1 VPCPFRGI
9 AYGQQL
15 ERKRRIVIDALRD
28 AHVEVDPVVGSR
40 DLFGYRN
47 VAKLAVRARRGG
59 GLRAGVYIPGTHRLA
74 EASGCAVHHPA
85 INEVLATTLREAET
99 LGVRAYDERDGSGD
113 LRYVVARYSAFA
125 RTVLLMLVTR
135 SRSTGPMREV
145 ARRITKR
152 SSLVAGI
159 VQNVNPDPGNVIL
172 GPEWATL
179 RAPATM
185 IERIGPYKLQTSP
198 GAFLQANL
206 WTARRIY
213 EAATEWADPDP
224 SDHVLDLFC
233 GVGPLTFHLAARA
246 RLAIGIEEV
255 PAAVADARSNARRN
269 GIHNARFEAGL
280 AEEVVARVGARLD
293 SVAVVALNPPRK
305 GARREVIEAIARLGP
320 RRIVYIS
327 CNPATLARD
336 LRLLRELGYPAR
348 RVQPFD
354 MLPQTEHVEVL
365 ALAERE

>member
-1 VPCPFRGI
+1 
-9 AYGQQL
+9 
-15 ERKRRIVIDALRD
+15 
-28 AHVEVDPVVGSR
+28 
-40 DLFGYRN
+40 
-47 VAKLAVRARRGG
+47 
-59 GLRAGVYIPGTHRLA
+59 
-74 EASGCAVHHPA
+74 
-85 INEVLATTLREAET
+85 
-99 LGVRAYDERDGSGD
+99 
-113 LRYVVARYSAFA
+113 
-125 RTVLLMLVTR
+125 
-135 SRSTGPMREV
+135 MREV

-233 GVGPLTFHLAARA
+233 GVGPQTFHLAARA

-280 AEEVVARVGARLD
+280 AEEVVARVGARLG
-293 SVAVVALNPPRK
+293 SVGVVALNPPRK
-305 GARREVIEAIARLGP
+305 GARRDVLEAIARLLP
-320 RRIVYIS
+320 RRIVYVS

-336 LRLLRELGYPAR
+336 LRLLQGLGYPAR
-348 RVQPFD
+348 RVRPFD

-365 ALAERE
+365 ALAERG